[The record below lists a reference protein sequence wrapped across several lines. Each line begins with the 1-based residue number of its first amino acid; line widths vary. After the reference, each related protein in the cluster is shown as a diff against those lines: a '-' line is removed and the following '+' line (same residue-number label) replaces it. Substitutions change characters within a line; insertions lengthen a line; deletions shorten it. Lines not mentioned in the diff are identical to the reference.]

1 MYWICPFVLFP
12 AGSKFLASTGISF
25 FFLCP
30 IVNKPIDYITLTGDF
45 TMIINVL
52 ILSVAVF
59 LVAQLLPGIRVKNF
73 YTAILVAIVYSLI
86 NFFTGWLLVLLSLP
100 FMIITFGLFKLVI
113 NAFMLWLT
121 DKLME
126 DFKISDVLTT
136 FIAAALITFVDS
148 AMQWLF

>member
-1 MYWICPFVLFP
+1 M
-12 AGSKFLASTGISF
+12 
-25 FFLCP
+25 
-30 IVNKPIDYITLTGDF
+30 
-45 TMIINVL
+45 MIINVL
-52 ILSVAVF
+52 ILSVTVF

-86 NFFTGWLLVLLSLP
+86 NFFAGWLLVLLSLP

-121 DKLME
+121 DKFME
-126 DFKISDVLTT
+126 DFKISDLLTT

-148 AMQWLF
+148 VIQWIF

>member
-1 MYWICPFVLFP
+1 M
-12 AGSKFLASTGISF
+12 
-25 FFLCP
+25 
-30 IVNKPIDYITLTGDF
+30 VNEVNYNFLTGDF
-45 TMIINVL
+45 IMIINVL

-73 YTAILVAIVYSLI
+73 YTAIIVAIVYSLI

-126 DFKISDVLTT
+126 DFKISDLLTT
-136 FIAAALITFVDS
+136 FIAAFLITVVDS
-148 AMQWLF
+148 AMQWIF

>member
-1 MYWICPFVLFP
+1 
-12 AGSKFLASTGISF
+12 
-25 FFLCP
+25 
-30 IVNKPIDYITLTGDF
+30 
-45 TMIINVL
+45 MIINVL

-59 LVAQLLPGIRVKNF
+59 LVAQLLPGIQVKNF

-86 NFFTGWLLVLLSLP
+86 NFFTGWLLVLLSFP
-100 FMIITFGLFKLVI
+100 FMILTFGLFKLVI

-126 DFKISDVLTT
+126 DFKISDLLTT

-148 AMQWLF
+148 VIQWIF

>member
-1 MYWICPFVLFP
+1 
-12 AGSKFLASTGISF
+12 
-25 FFLCP
+25 
-30 IVNKPIDYITLTGDF
+30 
-45 TMIINVL
+45 MIINVL

-126 DFKISDVLTT
+126 DFKISDLLTT
-136 FIAAALITFVDS
+136 FIAASLITFVDS
-148 AMQWLF
+148 AMQWMF

>member
-1 MYWICPFVLFP
+1 
-12 AGSKFLASTGISF
+12 
-25 FFLCP
+25 
-30 IVNKPIDYITLTGDF
+30 
-45 TMIINVL
+45 MIINVL

-59 LVAQLLPGIRVKNF
+59 LVAQLLPGIQVKNF

-121 DKLME
+121 DRLME
-126 DFKISDVLTT
+126 DFKISDLLTT
-136 FIAAALITFVDS
+136 FIAASLITFVDS
-148 AMQWLF
+148 VMQWVF

>member
-1 MYWICPFVLFP
+1 
-12 AGSKFLASTGISF
+12 
-25 FFLCP
+25 
-30 IVNKPIDYITLTGDF
+30 
-45 TMIINVL
+45 MIINML

-73 YTAILVAIVYSLI
+73 YTAIIVAIVYSLI
-86 NFFTGWLLVLLSLP
+86 NFFTGWLLILLSLP

-126 DFKISDVLTT
+126 DFKISDLLTT
-136 FIAAALITFVDS
+136 FIAAFLITVVDS
-148 AMQWLF
+148 AMHWMF

>member
-1 MYWICPFVLFP
+1 M
-12 AGSKFLASTGISF
+12 
-25 FFLCP
+25 
-30 IVNKPIDYITLTGDF
+30 
-45 TMIINVL
+45 MIINVL

-126 DFKISDVLTT
+126 DFKISDLLTT

-148 AMQWLF
+148 AMQWIF

>member
-1 MYWICPFVLFP
+1 M
-12 AGSKFLASTGISF
+12 
-25 FFLCP
+25 
-30 IVNKPIDYITLTGDF
+30 
-45 TMIINVL
+45 MIINVL

-126 DFKISDVLTT
+126 DFEISDVLTT

-148 AMQWLF
+148 AVRWMF